1 MQSPTKFTLSPSL
14 QKSKKIILGFVAFV
28 GIFILYMM
36 FTTYVKPNQIAV
48 RQVYIGPNKGI
59 HAGNYNAGL
68 HLIVPGYERL
78 HTFQKDLQ
86 LLEFNDRHTG
96 AGGDGG
102 AHMLPPIRIQTSE
115 GYQVTVDV
123 SVAYRIVDPYKVIS
137 TIGPGTLYETT
148 LIGPRSDRIL
158 RQKLGQLNAEDFY
171 SGAKRIEAAHIAKEQ
186 LQLEVAENGIEIW
199 SVMVRHYTYDDRY
212 QEAIEQR
219 KIQDQMVFK
228 NRAEA
233 AAASQNAEKNRVLA
247 EGQALVDVE
256 KEGGRAEIKR
266 IEADAQLYYREKNAN
281 ADLLVS
287 LATAEGTKLRNRALQ
302 TAGAANMVG
311 LEMAEVLEGSQ
322 IIILPTDGESG
333 LNPLDLNELMKGW

>member
-1 MQSPTKFTLSPSL
+1 MQKPTTFSSPPNLKRFRKL
-14 QKSKKIILGFVAFV
+14 ILGFVAFV
-28 GIFILYMM
+28 GVFILYMM
-36 FTTYVKPNQIAV
+36 FTTYIKPNQIAV

-59 HAGNYNAGL
+59 HEGNYTAGL
-68 HLIVPGYERL
+68 HLIIPGYERL
-78 HTFQKDLQ
+78 HTFQQDLQ
-86 LLEFNDRHTG
+86 LLEFNDRRTG
-96 AGGDGG
+96 SEG

-137 TIGPGTLYETT
+137 TIGPGKLYETS

-158 RQKLGQLNAEDFY
+158 RQKLGELNAEDFY
-171 SGAKRIEAAHIAKEQ
+171 SGAKRIEAAQIAKEQ

-233 AAASQNAEKNRVLA
+233 AAASQAAEKNRVLA

-266 IEADAQLYYREKNAN
+266 IEADAQLYYRAKNAD

-287 LATAEGTKLRNRALQ
+287 LATAEGTKLQNRALQ

-311 LEMAEVLEGSQ
+311 LEMAGVLEGSQ